1 MGVHLV
7 NVSQS
12 RDAVS
17 CPFVRHTI
25 EICSV
30 SLRFRSSIKGRL
42 IAVSA
47 GVTLIQKKQLCR
59 FSNLDNEKNIHELI
73 LGYELY
79 KNVHVSELIHIK
91 VNVILTLNGGCY
103 SRYGVRL
110 NV

>member
-1 MGVHLV
+1 M

-25 EICSV
+25 EISSV

-79 KNVHVSELIHIK
+79 KNVHVSELIHI
-91 VNVILTLNGGCY
+91 N
-103 SRYGVRL
+103 
-110 NV
+110 

>member
-1 MGVHLV
+1 MAVHLV
-7 NVSQS
+7 NISQS
-12 RDAVS
+12 RDTVS

-30 SLRFRSSIKGRL
+30 SLRFRSSIKGRI

-79 KNVHVSELIHIK
+79 KNVHVSELIHI
-91 VNVILTLNGGCY
+91 N
-103 SRYGVRL
+103 
-110 NV
+110 